1 MSVEAGKHASFG
13 TCGPPCTKSHWDV
26 EVGGAR
32 GSEEMRSAKLV
43 DVRQRFL
50 VGGGRPFIVD
60 VDPDRRSLLRVER
73 WFISKARR
81 ESRVL

>member
-1 MSVEAGKHASFG
+1 M
-13 TCGPPCTKSHWDV
+13 
-26 EVGGAR
+26 GGAR

-50 VGGGRPFIVD
+50 VGRGRPFIVD
-60 VDPDRRSLLRVER
+60 VDPERRSLLRVER

>member
-1 MSVEAGKHASFG
+1 MSKEAGKHASFG
-13 TCGPPCTKSHWDV
+13 ACGPPCTKSHWEV

>member
-1 MSVEAGKHASFG
+1 M
-13 TCGPPCTKSHWDV
+13 
-26 EVGGAR
+26 R
-32 GSEEMRSAKLV
+32 GAKLV

-50 VGGGRPFIVD
+50 VGRGRPFIVD
-60 VDPDRRSLLRVER
+60 VDPERRSLLRVER